1 MQSGVPVLCSARS
14 DSVTLVRTSLLNAIA
29 VFIRVAC
36 ALTLNKI
43 LAVFVGPAGYALIGQ
58 LQSVVSIFASL
69 AGGVIGTG
77 VTKGTAEHFD
87 DEIRQRAIWRTAIRL
102 ATVSSILV
110 GVLLLALKDPLA
122 IWLFQRHDLADVF
135 VWLVI
140 ALPGMG
146 INAVLL
152 AILNGKKEVNA
163 FVLANIAGSLL
174 GLLVIG
180 GLSAAFGVRGAL
192 IAVAV
197 NPAVSII
204 ASAMLFVRMSW
215 FKRQYFSGGV
225 DRESLRSLAN
235 FAIMTLTTALCVPI
249 SHMLIRNNLGE
260 TLGWEAA
267 GHWQAMWKVSE
278 TYLMLITMPLS
289 VYYLPRIAEIRQ
301 GNQMK
306 VEIAVV
312 SKFALPIAAIAAA
325 AIYLLRDTLVGWLFT
340 PEFSPMS
347 DLFGWQLGGDVVKI
361 ASFVLGYI
369 LIGRAMTKAF
379 IVTEIVFSLT
389 FVLLCWYFAGQFG
402 LRGAAIAHFVNYTIY
417 GLVMFVLVRREIV
430 KMSRTAE
437 PI

>member
-1 MQSGVPVLCSARS
+1 M
-14 DSVTLVRTSLLNAIA
+14 TLVRTSLLNSIA
-29 VFIRVAC
+29 VIIRVAC
-36 ALTLNKI
+36 ALALNKI

-69 AGGVIGTG
+69 AGGVIGNG
-77 VTKGTAEHFD
+77 VTKGTAEYFD

-122 IWLFQRHDLADVF
+122 AWLFQRHDLADVF
-135 VWLVI
+135 VWLVV

-152 AILNGKKEVNA
+152 AILNGKKEVNS
-163 FVLANIAGSLL
+163 FVFANIAGSLL

-180 GLSAAFGVRGAL
+180 GLSVAFGVRGAL

-197 NPAVSII
+197 NPAVSIL
-204 ASAMLFVRMSW
+204 ASATLFVRMPW

-225 DRESLRSLAN
+225 DRESLRSLASY
-235 FAIMTLTTALCVPI
+235 AIMTLTTALCVPI

-260 TLGWEAA
+260 TIGWAAA
-267 GHWQAMWKVSE
+267 GYWQAMWKISE

-289 VYYLPRIAEIRQ
+289 IYYLPRIAEIRQ
-301 GNQMK
+301 GHLMK
-306 VEIAVV
+306 DEMATVAR
-312 SKFALPIAAIAAA
+312 FALPIATGAAI
-325 AIYLLRDTLVGWLFT
+325 AIYLLRNTLVGWFFT
-340 PEFSPMS
+340 PEFAPMS
-347 DLFGWQLGGDVVKI
+347 DLFAWQLAGDIVKI

-379 IVTEIVFSLT
+379 IITEIAFSLT

-402 LRGAAIAHFVNYTIY
+402 LQGAAIAHFVNYAIY
-417 GLVMFVLVRREIV
+417 GLVMLALVRYEIE
-430 KMSRTAE
+430 KMDSTPE
-437 PI
+437 QI